1 MQYKAIQDTKTEFP
15 AIVKNNQ
22 IMCYNKNR
30 TEGNKMIL
38 YHGSNVEVKN
48 PQILISKRL
57 LDFGTGFYTTSDFEQ
72 ARKWAVRSAKIRE
85 IGKPIVSVYEL
96 DDSCFKS
103 LKVLNFK
110 SADKDWLHYICNHRK
125 NQNVTDDDYDL
136 VTGPVAND
144 QTFRTVNNFIDGYL
158 TEEIALQLLLPQKLK
173 DQYTFKTEKALNFLH
188 FTEVI
193 K

>member
-1 MQYKAIQDTKTEFP
+1 
-15 AIVKNNQ
+15 
-22 IMCYNKNR
+22 
-30 TEGNKMIL
+30 MIL

-72 ARKWAVRSAKIRE
+72 ARKWAVRSAKIR
-85 IGKPIVSVYEL
+85 
-96 DDSCFKS
+96 
-103 LKVLNFK
+103 
-110 SADKDWLHYICNHRK
+110 DKDWLHYICNHRK